1 MRKVKNTGNK
11 RSFKRLLLPLTGRK
25 EFVLNSPTPLR
36 AGLNSLRNFV
46 RKSLSPDALPEGS
59 LSFQTRFARLNH
71 PFGVDGQAS
80 FVSLLF
86 SAQTSLSLVFAERSD
101 PQGRR
106 AVRILLPL
114 RGVKN
119 LFQRSR
125 CISFGNAT
133 AFGSVPPEGPSR
145 TELSVKGKYFQEVQV
160 HFLQPCVSCFLT
172 KAFVVVFK
180 YLLGK
185 EREENGGTYNKDMEK
200 KESEEL

>member
-1 MRKVKNTGNK
+1 MRKVRNIENK
-11 RSFKRLLLPLTGRK
+11 RSFRNNVEALRPRK
-25 EFVLNSPTPLR
+25 EFVLNSPTSLR

-119 LFQRSR
+119 LILRSR

-133 AFGSVPPEGPSR
+133 AFGSVPPKWDPTEPNFREKESISR
-145 TELSVKGKYFQEVQV
+145 KCKC
-160 HFLQPCVSCFLT
+160 FLQPCILLVSYKSVCCCFQISFR
-172 KAFVVVFK
+172 KGA
-180 YLLGK
+180 
-185 EREENGGTYNKDMEK
+185 
-200 KESEEL
+200 